1 MRKLKLSNKI
11 QGNKKLGVKT
21 KTPTPQKVNPKS
33 IQQLIFEDV
42 KNINKFNIIIEEF
55 ILNLQNLDEKGIK
68 DISEILIEIYD
79 FFLTKNKAM
88 ISNDLRNFLQE
99 KLNIIMKVY
108 LDVLNPSE
116 DDEESENLYK
126 IILKDMQ
133 RFFKFSDEGAVAT
146 TIDSLVNHFLVNEE
160 LVESNLIKI
169 FCSSF
174 IKSKKNLEIIFN
186 SLYTKLSHSH
196 KANLKSETLFNVYNY
211 IISMGII
218 SDEKLKF
225 LYQNILIIIINS
237 SSIPK
242 DILTNLLSNLNKV
255 IFDNLENPLILSDY
269 LINIYEK
276 SSDSEFEIKVLSLS
290 GLFVLLTKYK
300 LDYSSYYNML
310 YKTISMKHYDG
321 CSTKTVFDSKNR
333 NRLFK
338 ILELSL
344 KSPTVSINVI
354 LSFIKRLARIS
365 LATSASNIAIIL
377 GIIQN
382 IIKSHP
388 RAVLLLLRNKKKAKA
403 TKINY
408 RNLDENIKENSK
420 FEWSKFGLV
429 GAETAETEDESH
441 HDEDLR
447 KEEKQYTNHDE
458 DWSFYAKYEQF
469 DDEQLD
475 ASRTNAHM
483 SCLWE
488 LYTLKNHFSFKIR
501 SLVAKFEKNFL
512 KAKEFDLNSISNLK
526 EQDMLYDVT
535 ETAHFYI
542 SPTPI
547 GEEILNEKFSFIV

>member
-1 MRKLKLSNKI
+1 MKKLKLSTKT
-11 QGNKKLGVKT
+11 QGNKKLGAKT

-42 KNINKFNIIIEEF
+42 KNINKFNILVEEF
-55 ILNLQNLDEKGIK
+55 ILKLQNLDEKGIK
-68 DISEILIEIYD
+68 DISEILLEIYD
-79 FFLTKNKAM
+79 FFLTKNKTM
-88 ISNDLRNFLQE
+88 ISNDLKNFLQE
-99 KLNIIMKVY
+99 KLNILMKVY
-108 LDVLNPSE
+108 LDVLNPSD
-116 DDEESENLYK
+116 DDEESENFYK

-133 RFFKFSDEGAVAT
+133 RFFKFSEEGVIIT
-146 TIDSLVNHFLVNEE
+146 TVDSLVDQFLLNEE
-160 LVESNLIKI
+160 LVDSNLIKA
-169 FCSSF
+169 FTSSF
-174 IKSKKNLEIIFN
+174 IKSKKNLELIFN
-186 SLYTKLSHSH
+186 ALYTKLSQSQ
-196 KANLKSETLFNVYNY
+196 KTQLKSETLFNVYNY
-211 IISMGII
+211 IISMGKINE
-218 SDEKLKF
+218 EKLKF
-225 LYQNILIIIINS
+225 LYQNIIIIIVNS

-255 IFDNLENPLILSDY
+255 IFDNLENPLIFSDY

-276 SSDSEFEIKVLSLS
+276 ANDSEFEIKVLSLS

-300 LDYSSYYNML
+300 LDYSNYYNML
-310 YKTISMKHYDG
+310 YKTICMKHYDG
-321 CSTKTVFDSKNR
+321 SSVKTVFDSKNR

-344 KSPTVSINVI
+344 KSPTVAINVI

-365 LATSASNIAIIL
+365 LVTSANNIAIIL

-388 RAVLLLLRNKKKAKA
+388 RAVLLLLRNKKKGKVAKV
-403 TKINY
+403 NY
-408 RNLDENIKENSK
+408 RNLDEKIKENSQ
-420 FEWSKFGLV
+420 FDWSKFGLA
-429 GAETAETEDESH
+429 GAETEDESVINN
-441 HDEDLR
+441 DDDLR
-447 KEEKQYTNHDE
+447 KEEMKESVLDE

-475 ASRTNAHM
+475 ASKTNAHM

-501 SLVAKFEKNFL
+501 GLVAKFEKNFL

-535 ETAHFYI
+535 ENAHFYI
-542 SPTPI
+542 TPAPVS
-547 GEEILNEKFSFIV
+547 EEILNNKISLII

>member
-1 MRKLKLSNKI
+1 MKKLKLSTKT
-11 QGNKKLGVKT
+11 QGNKKLGAKT

-42 KNINKFNIIIEEF
+42 KNINKFNILVEEF
-55 ILNLQNLDEKGIK
+55 ILKLQNLDEKGIK
-68 DISEILIEIYD
+68 DISEILLEIYD
-79 FFLTKNKAM
+79 FFLTKNKTM
-88 ISNDLRNFLQE
+88 ISNDLKNFLQE
-99 KLNIIMKVY
+99 KLNILMKVY

-116 DDEESENLYK
+116 DDEESENFYK

-133 RFFKFSDEGAVAT
+133 RFFKFSEEGVIIT
-146 TIDSLVNHFLVNEE
+146 TVDSLVDQFLLNEE
-160 LVESNLIKI
+160 LVDSNLIKA
-169 FCSSF
+169 FTSSF
-174 IKSKKNLEIIFN
+174 IKSKKNLELIFN
-186 SLYTKLSHSH
+186 ALYTKLSQSQ
-196 KANLKSETLFNVYNY
+196 KTQLKSETLFNVYNY
-211 IISMGII
+211 IISMGKINE
-218 SDEKLKF
+218 EKLKF
-225 LYQNILIIIINS
+225 LYQNIIIIIVNS

-255 IFDNLENPLILSDY
+255 IFDNLENPLIFSDY

-276 SSDSEFEIKVLSLS
+276 ANDSEFEIKVLSLS

-300 LDYSSYYNML
+300 LDYSNYYNML
-310 YKTISMKHYDG
+310 YKTICMKHYDG
-321 CSTKTVFDSKNR
+321 SSVKTVFDSKNR

-344 KSPTVSINVI
+344 KSPTVAINVI
-354 LSFIKRLARIS
+354 LSFIKRLGRIS
-365 LATSASNIAIIL
+365 LVTSANNIAIIL

-388 RAVLLLLRNKKKAKA
+388 RAVLLLLRNKKKGKVV
-403 TKINY
+403 KVNY
-408 RNLDENIKENSK
+408 RNLDEKIKENSQ
-420 FEWSKFGLV
+420 FDWSKFGLA
-429 GAETAETEDESH
+429 GAETEDESQINN
-441 HDEDLR
+441 DDDLR
-447 KEEKQYTNHDE
+447 KEEMKESVHDE

-475 ASRTNAHM
+475 ASKTNAHM

-512 KAKEFDLNSISNLK
+512 KAKEFDLNSISNVK

-535 ETAHFYI
+535 ENAHFYI
-542 SPTPI
+542 TPTPVS
-547 GEEILNEKFSFIV
+547 EEILNNKISLII